1 MKLSSLTIMMPAFN
15 EERII
20 ENSIKLSEK
29 AAQEIALDY
38 EILIIDDGSRDRTP
52 EIIKQFSKNNPRIRT
67 IRLERQMG
75 YGKVLSTGFLNA
87 KKEFVFYT
95 DSDLPIDISKEL
107 SRAASLISE
116 DIDAVIGY
124 RINRKDTFF
133 RRAYSV
139 VYNLMARIL
148 FGVRVHDVNFSCKLM
163 RRSVFNS
170 FTLRSPSVFIDAELL
185 ANLNIHGFKTKE
197 FPATYISRTHGRSN
211 FDSPIYAF
219 KVFLEMINFW
229 IKERLMPGRPK
240 INV

>member
-87 KKEFVFYT
+87 KKDFVFYT

-107 SRAASLISE
+107 SKAAALISG

-124 RINRKDTFF
+124 RTDRKDTPL
-133 RRAYSV
+133 RRMYSTI
-139 VYNLMARIL
+139 YNFMARIL
-148 FGVRVHDVNFSCKLM
+148 FGVRVRDVNFSCKLV
-163 RRSVFNS
+163 RRSVFDTFKLQS
-170 FTLRSPSVFIDAELL
+170 RSVFIDAELL
-185 ANLNIHGFKTKE
+185 ANLKFFGFKVKE
-197 FPATYISRTHGRSN
+197 FPATYIPRTHGSSN

-219 KVFLEMINFW
+219 KVFIEMLIFW
-229 IKERLMPGRPK
+229 MRHQFMPGNPK
-240 INV
+240 KK